1 MPVSLARRLRRI
13 GYLPK
18 LTIDQVVDPNQVK
31 KLQNAAKK
39 PRLQAAI
46 LASIA
51 EEINHPRAMELDPAD
66 RATVEALVRKL
77 WHEKHPGKPNQ
88 KPAKQHRRSKSRT
101 KKAGK

>member
-18 LTIDQVVDPNQVK
+18 LTIDQIVDANQIK

-46 LASIA
+46 LESISQ
-51 EEINHPRAMELDPAD
+51 EINHPRAMVLDPTNLAI
-66 RATVEALVRKL
+66 AEALVRKE
-77 WHEKHPGKPNQ
+77 WHAKHPGVPNQ